1 MPDARRLTEL
11 LDQRSGGLALVIG
24 NGINIHNT
32 DKMNSWDQLL
42 LRIAHDC
49 AVDVPDVPKGTAL
62 TEFYD
67 VLELKRRP
75 KGATDDDQSATL
87 SLQAEFCR
95 LMNDWKPKPHHEAIM
110 GWAMRHEVPV
120 LTTNFEE
127 VLSDAAKC
135 RFHRPSG
142 SPFTDYYPWECR
154 FAHAFHDDPCT
165 GFGIWHINGMRRY
178 RRSIRLGLSH
188 YMGSVQRARTWLHRG
203 DANLFAAKNRVNWEG
218 ARSWVHLVFNKPL
231 LIFGLGLGE
240 NEVFLR
246 WLLIERARYF
256 RKFPERA
263 HPAWYVYT
271 HDKKDDREDG
281 KLFFLEGI
289 GITCL
294 QVDYTAIYEN
304 AAWGS

>member
-154 FAHAFHDDPCT
+154 FAHACIPPGT
-165 GFGIWHINGMRRY
+165 SIPMTRRT
-178 RRSIRLGLSH
+178 I
-188 YMGSVQRARTWLHRG
+188 ARTESSSSSKVSASPVCRLIIPPSTRMPPG
-203 DANLFAAKNRVNWEG
+203 DV
-218 ARSWVHLVFNKPL
+218 
-231 LIFGLGLGE
+231 E
-240 NEVFLR
+240 NEYR
-246 WLLIERARYF
+246 
-256 RKFPERA
+256 
-263 HPAWYVYT
+263 
-271 HDKKDDREDG
+271 
-281 KLFFLEGI
+281 
-289 GITCL
+289 
-294 QVDYTAIYEN
+294 
-304 AAWGS
+304 